1 MSWAGQVSRHNRGR
15 QLWRPYLPCL
25 NVAIF
30 WSRCQSSTSWPSTS
44 CLRALSQRF
53 VIADKIEASQYVAVR
68 FEEVGVV
75 FAHYFGGFK
84 PGDCSHS
91 LRDSR
96 RHCET
101 LAIRPDCAHVLNQ
114 ERASDC

>member
-1 MSWAGQVSRHNRGR
+1 VLECRD
-15 QLWRPYLPCL
+15 LLVPLPEFHI
-25 NVAIF
+25 VAVDKLLGAHF
-30 WSRCQSSTSWPSTS
+30 RSVV
-44 CLRALSQRF
+44 

-91 LRDSR
+91 LR
-96 RHCET
+96 CA
-101 LAIRPDCAHVLNQ
+101 AISA
-114 ERASDC
+114 

>member
-1 MSWAGQVSRHNRGR
+1 MAVDKLLGAHFCSV
-15 QLWRPYLPCL
+15 
-25 NVAIF
+25 V
-30 WSRCQSSTSWPSTS
+30 
-44 CLRALSQRF
+44 

-91 LRDSR
+91 LR
-96 RHCET
+96 CA
-101 LAIRPDCAHVLNQ
+101 AISA
-114 ERASDC
+114 